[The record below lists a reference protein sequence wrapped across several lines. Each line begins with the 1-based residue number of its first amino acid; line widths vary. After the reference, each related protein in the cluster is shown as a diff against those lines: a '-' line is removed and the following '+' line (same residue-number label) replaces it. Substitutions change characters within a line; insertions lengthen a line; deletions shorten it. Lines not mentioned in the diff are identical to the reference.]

1 VTLQPTKQTQTRYM
15 GYISHDTHTYTMV
28 PTRRNSLNRIMQIEQ
43 EIKNIKTN
51 KTYQQILN
59 NIKIMDTLTTGSR
72 NIDVASPDNM
82 EKTITV
88 RRRSQEAKNIAKTYT
103 QNLQKYSNRLQKLR
117 DEKAVLQNQ
126 LFK

>member
-1 VTLQPTKQTQTRYM
+1 M
-15 GYISHDTHTYTMV
+15 GYISYDTHTYIMV

-59 NIKIMDTLTTGSR
+59 NIKIMDTLTRGSR